1 MKCLLCGTERDDS
14 YFLLQNKMC
23 YKCVF
28 KIKTKEPEKKEKQ
41 EPPKCAVCK
50 KPLPPN
56 RRIYCSKNCSDIH
69 KMNKM
74 KKYWTRT
81 IKLETTP
88 RNQFRF

>member
-1 MKCLLCGTERDDS
+1 MKCLLCGKEECNS

-23 YKCVF
+23 YKCAFNV
-28 KIKTKEPEKKEKQ
+28 KTSDQEKKKEE
-41 EPPKCAVCK
+41 EPQTCFVCE
-50 KPLPPN
+50 KPLPPS

-81 IKLETTP
+81 IKIETTP